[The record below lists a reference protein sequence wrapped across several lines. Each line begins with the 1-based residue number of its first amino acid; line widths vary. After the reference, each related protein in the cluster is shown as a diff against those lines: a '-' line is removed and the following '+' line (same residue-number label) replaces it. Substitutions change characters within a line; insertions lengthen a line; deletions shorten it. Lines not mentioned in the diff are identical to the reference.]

1 MPTGF
6 MPHFIALL
14 LLLACS
20 LGAAAQP
27 SDVALIGVIGD
38 KAAVV
43 AVGGGDPITI
53 RAGQTR
59 SGVTVVSVQRDSAII
74 EVGGVKRSLSLG
86 QHHRNTA
93 VSSSRQSVT
102 LAADTAGHFISEGQV
117 NGGAVRFVVDTGA
130 TTVALPAADA
140 RRLNIDYR
148 KGKRTHTRTANGT
161 VAVYLVTLERVK
173 VGAIELSSVEGIVIE
188 QGLDIA
194 LLGMSFLSR
203 VDMKH
208 DGQTMTLQK
217 RF

>member
-38 KAAVV
+38 KAAIV
-43 AVGGGDPITI
+43 AVGGGEPITI

-59 SGVTVVSVQRDSAII
+59 SGITVVSVERESATI
-74 EVGGVKRSLSLG
+74 EVGGVKRRLSLG
-86 QHHRNTA
+86 QHHRNA
-93 VSSSRQSVT
+93 AASDSRQSVT

-117 NGGAVRFVVDTGA
+117 NGGPVRFVVDTGA
-130 TTVALPAADA
+130 TMVALPAADA

-148 KGKRTHTRTANGT
+148 KGKRSQTRTANGT
-161 VAVYLVTLERVK
+161 VQVYVITLERVK

-203 VDMKH
+203 VDMRH
-208 DGQTMTLQK
+208 EGQTMTLVR

>member
-1 MPTGF
+1 

-20 LGAAAQP
+20 CGAWAQ

-43 AVGGGDPITI
+43 AIDGGDPVTI

-59 SGVTVVSVQRDSAII
+59 SGITVVSVDRTSATI
-74 EVGGVKRSLSLG
+74 EVRGAKRVLSLG
-86 QHHRNTA
+86 QHHRATA
-93 VSSSRQSVT
+93 AAPTGQSVT
-102 LAADTAGHFISEGQV
+102 LAADTAGHFLAEGQV
-117 NGGAVRFVVDTGA
+117 NGGPVRFVVDTGA
-130 TTVALPAADA
+130 TVVALPAADA

-148 KGKRTHTRTANGT
+148 KGKVGQTRTANGT
-161 VAVYLVTLERVK
+161 VPVYVVTLERVK

-188 QGLDIA
+188 QGLDVA

-203 VDMKH
+203 VNMRH
-208 DGQTMTLQK
+208 DGQTLTLQR

>member
-6 MPHFIALL
+6 MPHFISLFV
-14 LLLACS
+14 LLLAS
-20 LGAAAQP
+20 FGAAAQ
-27 SDVALIGVIGD
+27 SDVALIGVIGG

-43 AVGGGDPITI
+43 AIDGGDPVTI

-59 SGVTVVSVQRDSAII
+59 SGITVV
-74 EVGGVKRSLSLG
+74 EVGGTGATIEVRGTRRVLSLG
-86 QHHRNTA
+86 QHHRATA
-93 VSSSRQSVT
+93 PVSTRQSVT
-102 LAADTAGHFISEGQV
+102 LAADTAGHFISEGQI
-117 NGGAVRFVVDTGA
+117 NGGPVRFVIDTGA

-148 KGKRTHTRTANGT
+148 KGKVAQTRTANGT
-161 VAVYLVTLERVK
+161 VQVYVITLERVK

-203 VDMKH
+203 VDMRH
-208 DGQTMTLQK
+208 DGQTLTLQK